1 MRLLVLATVLGA
13 ALTACGTSDATQT
26 RNACLY
32 AAVRE
37 YPAWTASKMPV
48 LDGTP
53 ECRTL
58 GPDQK
63 AELRKT
69 MAEFVAAANKK
80 GA

>member
-1 MRLLVLATVLGA
+1 MRLFVLAAVLGA
-13 ALTACGTSDATQT
+13 AATACSTSDPADT

-32 AAVRE
+32 AAVKA
-37 YPAWTASKMPV
+37 YPAWTASKVPV

-53 ECRTL
+53 ECKDL
-58 GPDQK
+58 GPDDK

-69 MAEFVAAANKK
+69 MAEFVAAANQK